1 MPYLERGIRE
11 SLAEGRTPKKP
22 GELNYL
28 MSQLVKSFLAE
39 NGISYTSLNA
49 VVGVLDCLKMEVYR
63 KLAAPYE
70 DDKEIENGSVW

>member
-1 MPYLERGIRE
+1 VPYIAKGIRA
-11 SLAEGRTPKKP
+11 SLAEGRVPIKP

-28 MSQLVKSFLAE
+28 MSQLIKGYLAM

-63 KLAAPYE
+63 RLAVPYE
-70 DDKEIENGSVW
+70 DEKARTNGDVF